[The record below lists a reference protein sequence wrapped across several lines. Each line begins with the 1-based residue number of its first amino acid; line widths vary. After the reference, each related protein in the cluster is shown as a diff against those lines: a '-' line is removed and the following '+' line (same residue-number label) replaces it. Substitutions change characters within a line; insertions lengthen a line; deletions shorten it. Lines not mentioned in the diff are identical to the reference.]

1 VTRKLRVALVHDMI
15 AQYGGSE
22 DVLLELH
29 RMFPDAPLFTAVF
42 DPTRNRAK
50 FNHIEMRTS
59 FIQHIPL
66 LGPNY
71 EAAVPLLPFAY
82 ENFDLRGFDLILSS
96 CHACSKGVI
105 PPPGA
110 LHVSYCYTPIRYA
123 WSHRE
128 DYLARIPLR
137 RILSPLARVML
148 GRLRQWDYIAAQ
160 RVDTFVT
167 VSEVVRKRIATYYR
181 RESEVVHCPIDLDRF
196 HLTDSRQG
204 PGGPYLVVSRLVQ
217 YKRTEVAVEACTRLG
232 LPLIVI
238 GHGPEMGRLRRI
250 AGPNVRFLGEVDDR
264 ELELAY
270 RDCRALIYTPEED
283 LGLAPIE
290 AMASG
295 RPVLAL
301 DAGGARETVQPGITG
316 ELYEDAGVDGLID
329 ALQRFK
335 PESYSPLA
343 CRARAEEFS
352 PSRFRAKIRTILERE
367 LGQALP

>member
-1 VTRKLRVALVHDMI
+1 MI

-29 RMFPDAPLFTAVF
+29 RMFPDAPLYTAVF
-42 DPTRNRAK
+42 DPSRNRDK
-50 FNHIEMRTS
+50 FTQIQIRTS

-82 ENFDLRGFDLILSS
+82 ENFDLRGFDLVLSS

-137 RILSPLARVML
+137 PVLSPVARVML

-160 RVDTFVT
+160 RVDTFIAA
-167 VSEVVRKRIATYYR
+167 SEVVRKRIAKYYR
-181 RESEVVHCPIDLDRF
+181 RQSEVVHCPINLDRF
-196 HLTDSRQG
+196 RLTDSPDG
-204 PGGPYLVVSRLVQ
+204 TGGPYLVVSRLVQ

-238 GHGPEMGRLRRI
+238 GQGPEMSRLQRM
-250 AGPNVRFLGEVDDR
+250 AGPKVRFLGEVEDR
-264 ELELAY
+264 QLELAY

-301 DAGGARETVQPGITG
+301 NAGGARETVLPGVTG
-316 ELYEDAGVDGLID
+316 ELYEDAGVEGLVE
-329 ALQRFK
+329 ALQRFR
-335 PESYSPLA
+335 PESYSPA
-343 CRARAEEFS
+343 TCRARAEEFS
-352 PSRFRAKIRTILERE
+352 PSRFRAKIRVILERE
-367 LGQALP
+367 LGRALQ